1 MVSCRLPGS
10 PDPRRLLYQG
20 VGHATHRDGWSSFRT
35 RDRLHSED
43 FIGANDGGV
52 TNYAIRGM
60 SGGDH
65 RLTMRTLELFKS
77 PKEPLW
83 SVT

>member
-20 VGHATHRDGWSSFRT
+20 VGNPTYRDGWSSFRT
-35 RDRLHSED
+35 WDRISED
-43 FIGANDGGV
+43 FIGGERGGI
-52 TNYAIRGM
+52 TDYAIRGM